1 MATLLARALL
11 HLFGRLPL
19 RVNQV
24 LGGLLGALIWALA
37 PKLRRIT
44 LANLALCFPGHG
56 EAWRRRVGRRSL
68 IESTRALTEAPWL
81 WRQNAARLRA
91 LLQRGEGHELLES
104 TGVNGEAVI
113 ATPHLGSW
121 EFAGLCLAALRPT
134 TALYRPPRMRALD
147 GLIRASRAHTGS
159 RLVPTT
165 PAGIRALRRAL
176 ERGEVA
182 GLLPDQTP
190 KGNGGVFAPFFG
202 HPVYTMRLLASL
214 AQRQRSPVVLAFC
227 ERLPRARGFRVHCVA
242 AGEAIHSADPEVAAT
257 ELNRCIETL
266 VRRCPE
272 QYLWSYRRFAKRPPG
287 MADPYRTDA

>member
-1 MATLLARALL
+1 MSALLARALL

-19 RVNQV
+19 RLNQMI
-24 LGGLLGALIWALA
+24 GGMLGALAWALA

-44 LANLALCFPGHG
+44 LGNLALCFP
-56 EAWRRRVGRRSL
+56 ERDAAWRRRIGRRSL

-81 WRQNAARLRA
+81 WRQNAARLRE
-91 LLQRGEGHELLES
+91 LLQLGEHHELLQS
-104 TGVNGEAVI
+104 AGRHGEAVL

-121 EFAGLCLAALRPT
+121 EFAGLCLATLRPT

-147 GLIRASRAHTGS
+147 ALIRESRAHTGS

-165 PAGIRALRRAL
+165 PTGVRALRQAL

-190 KGNGGVFAPFFG
+190 KGSGGVFAPFFG
-202 HPVYTMRLLASL
+202 HPAYTMRLLSSL
-214 AQRQRSPVVLAFC
+214 AQRTHSPVVLAFC
-227 ERLPRARGFRVHCVA
+227 ERLPRGKGFRVHSVA
-242 AGEAIHSADPEVAAT
+242 AGEDIYSDDPAVAAA
-257 ELNRCIETL
+257 ELNRCVETL

-272 QYLWSYRRFAKRPPG
+272 QYLWSYRRFARRPKG
-287 MADPYRTDA
+287 MADPYRS

>member
-19 RVNQV
+19 RLNQG
-24 LGGLLGALIWALA
+24 LGGLLGALIWAFA

-44 LANLALCFPGHG
+44 LANLALCFPEHDK
-56 EAWRRRVGRRSL
+56 AWRRRIGRRSL

-81 WRQNAARLRA
+81 WRQDTARLRA
-91 LLQRGEGHELLES
+91 LLHRGDRHELLDS
-104 TGVNGEAVI
+104 AGGHGEAVI

-121 EFAGLCLAALRPT
+121 EYSGLLLATVRPT

-147 GLIRASRAHTGS
+147 ALIRESRAHTGS

-190 KGNGGVFAPFFG
+190 KGSGGVFAPFFG
-202 HPVYTMRLLASL
+202 QPVYTMRLLSSL
-214 AQRQRSPVVLAFC
+214 AQREHSPVVLAFC
-227 ERLPRARGFRVHCVA
+227 ERLPRAQGFRLHCVA
-242 AGEAIHSADPEVAAT
+242 AGEAIHSKTPEVAAA
-257 ELNRCIETL
+257 ELNRCIESL
-266 VRRCPE
+266 VRRCPD
-272 QYLWSYRRFAKRPPG
+272 QYLWSYRRFARRPPD
-287 MADPYRTDA
+287 MADPYHP